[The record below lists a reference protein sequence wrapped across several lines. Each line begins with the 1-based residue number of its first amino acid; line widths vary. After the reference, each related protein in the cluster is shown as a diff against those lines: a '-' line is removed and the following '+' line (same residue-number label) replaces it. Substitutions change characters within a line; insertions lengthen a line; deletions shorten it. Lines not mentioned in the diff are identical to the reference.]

1 MRVRALVPCFVGG
14 SLRTPGEVFEVNSSF
29 KSKHVAPVDGK
40 EVKVAPKAKPAA
52 AEPTTLS
59 EMNKAGISNLI

>member
-1 MRVRALVPCFVGG
+1 VTCFVGG

-40 EVKVAPKAKPAA
+40 EVKAPKAKPAA

-59 EMNKAGISNLI
+59 EMNKAGASNLI